1 MGYFSSIDLI
11 NFRNFE
17 DYSVSFSKN
26 CNVFYGK
33 NGSGKTNILEAISLF
48 SKGRGLRKDK
58 FSNIIKNNCEKFIIK
73 SDFKSEE
80 IIYNLIAQTKNTNN
94 RFKKILTVNNDKS
107 LDSLELIYDQTP
119 FLYFLPET
127 ERLFQ
132 SSPSIRRSLIDQF
145 IYTSQNKY
153 NKLVNRYNK
162 FIQERSKVL
171 ISNISEES
179 WLNQLEKGISADAL
193 KIYSLRESQLN
204 ILINN
209 LNIYL
214 KDFDLPFK
222 IDVTLIDK
230 FYTSNLSNEDYE
242 EKLKNNR
249 NIDSLVGGCAIGPH
263 KSDYMFFVNDNSLVS
278 QLSTGQQKTIIL
290 LMYLS
295 QCKYLS
301 EIKLKQPILLLDEVC
316 SHLDDINRNVLLTL
330 VETFKS
336 QIFMTGTSENLFS
349 FLSTN
354 AHFCNITDQ

>member
-1 MGYFSSIDLI
+1 MGYFNSIDLI
-11 NFRNFE
+11 NFRNFK
-17 DYSVSFSKN
+17 DYSISFSKN

-33 NGSGKTNILEAISLF
+33 NGSGKTNILEGISLL

-58 FSNIIKNNCEKFIIK
+58 FSNIIKKNCEKFIIK

-80 IIYNLIAQTKNTNN
+80 IIYNLIAETENINT
-94 RFKKILTVNNDKS
+94 RLKKKLTVNNDKS
-107 LDSLELIYDQTP
+107 SDSLELIYDKTP

-132 SSPSIRRSLIDQF
+132 SSPSIRRNLIDQF
-145 IYTSQNKY
+145 IYTSHNKY

-162 FIQERSKVL
+162 LLQERSKIL
-171 ISNISEES
+171 INNNDDS
-179 WLNQLEKGISADAL
+179 WLNQLEKNISADGL
-193 KIYSLRESQLN
+193 KIYSLRGDQLN

-214 KDFDLPFK
+214 KEFDLPFK
-222 IDVTLIDK
+222 IDTTLIDK
-230 FYTSNLSNEDYE
+230 FYTSNIQNEDYE

-249 NIDSLVGGCAIGPH
+249 KIDALVGGCAIGPH
-263 KSDYMFFVNDNSLVS
+263 KSDYMFSVNNNSFVS

-295 QCKYLS
+295 QCKYLT
-301 EIKLKQPILLLDEVC
+301 EVKFKQPILLLDEVC

-330 VETFKS
+330 IETFKL
-336 QIFMTGTSENLFS
+336 QIFMTGTSESLFS

-354 AHFCNITDQ
+354 ANFCNITD

>member
-1 MGYFSSIDLI
+1 MGYFNSIDLI

-17 DYSVSFSKN
+17 DYSISFSEN

-33 NGSGKTNILEAISLF
+33 NGSGKTNILEGISLL

-58 FSNIIKNNCEKFIIK
+58 YFNIIRKNCDKFIIK

-80 IIYNLIAQTKNTNN
+80 IIYNLIAETENINN
-94 RFKKILTVNNDKS
+94 RFKKKLSVNNDKS
-107 LDSLELIYDQTP
+107 SDSLELIYDKTP

-132 SSPSIRRSLIDQF
+132 SSPSIRRNLIDQF

-171 ISNISEES
+171 INNNHDQS
-179 WLNQLEKGISADAL
+179 WLMQLEKNISSDAL
-193 KIYSLRESQLN
+193 QIYSLRESQLS

-214 KDFDLPFK
+214 RDFDLPFE
-222 IDVTLIDK
+222 IDATLIDK
-230 FYTSNLSNEDYE
+230 FYTSNLKNEDYE
-242 EKLKNNR
+242 EILKKNR
-249 NIDSLVGGCAIGPH
+249 KIDALVGGCAIGPH
-263 KSDYMFFVNDNSLVS
+263 KSDYMFYLNDNSFVS

-301 EIKLKQPILLLDEVC
+301 EVKFKQPILLLDEVC
-316 SHLDDINRNVLLTL
+316 SHLDNINRKVLLTL
-330 VETFKS
+330 IEKFKL
-336 QIFMTGTSENLFS
+336 QIFMTGTSESLFS

-354 AHFCNITDQ
+354 ANFCNITD

>member
-1 MGYFSSIDLI
+1 MGYFNSIDLI

-17 DYSVSFSKN
+17 NYSINFSNN

-33 NGSGKTNILEAISLF
+33 NGSGKTNILEGISLL

-58 FSNIIKNNCEKFIIK
+58 FVNIIKKNCDKFIIK
-73 SDFKSEE
+73 SDFKNEE
-80 IIYNLIAQTKNTNN
+80 IIYNLIAETENINN
-94 RFKKILTVNNDKS
+94 RFKKKLTVNNDKS
-107 LDSLELIYDQTP
+107 SDSLELIYDKTP

-132 SSPSIRRSLIDQF
+132 SSPSIRRNLIDQF

-162 FIQERSKVL
+162 LIQERSKIL
-171 ISNISEES
+171 INNNNDES
-179 WLNQLEKGISADAL
+179 WLNQLEKNISVDAL
-193 KIYSLRESQLN
+193 QIYSLRERQLN
-204 ILINN
+204 VLINN

-214 KDFDLPFK
+214 KEFDLPFK
-222 IDVTLIDK
+222 IYTKLIDK
-230 FYTSNLSNEDYE
+230 FYSSKSNNEYYE
-242 EKLKNNR
+242 DVLKKNR
-249 NIDSLVGGCAIGPH
+249 KIDTLVGGCAIGPH
-263 KSDYMFFVNDNSLVS
+263 KSDYMFSVNDNSFVS

-301 EIKLKQPILLLDEVC
+301 EVMFKQPILLLDEIC
-316 SHLDDINRNVLLTL
+316 SHLDDLNRNVLLTL
-330 VETFKS
+330 IETFKI
-336 QIFMTGTSENLFS
+336 QIFMTRTSENLFS

-354 AHFCNITDQ
+354 TNFCNIID

>member
-1 MGYFSSIDLI
+1 LGYFNSIDLI

-17 DYSVSFSKN
+17 NYSISFSKN

-33 NGSGKTNILEAISLF
+33 NGSGKTNILEGISLL

-58 FSNIIKNNCEKFIIK
+58 FANIIKKNCDKFIIK

-80 IIYNLIAQTKNTNN
+80 IIYNLIAETENINN
-94 RFKKILTVNNDKS
+94 RYKKILTVNSDKS
-107 LDSLELIYDQTP
+107 SDSLELIYDKTP

-132 SSPSIRRSLIDQF
+132 SSPSIRRNLIDQF
-145 IYTSQNKY
+145 IYTSLHKY
-153 NKLVNRYNK
+153 NKLINRYNK
-162 FIQERSKVL
+162 LIQERSKIL
-171 ISNISEES
+171 INNNNDDS
-179 WLNQLEKGISADAL
+179 WLNQLEKSISTDAL
-193 KIYSLRESQLN
+193 QIYSLRESQLS

-214 KDFDLPFK
+214 RNFDLLFK
-222 IDVTLIDK
+222 IDTTLIDK
-230 FYTSNLSNEDYE
+230 FYTNNLKSEDYE
-242 EKLKNNR
+242 ATLKKNR
-249 NIDSLVGGCAIGPH
+249 KIDALVGGCAIGPH
-263 KSDYMFFVNDNSLVS
+263 KSDYMFYVNDNSLVS

-301 EIKLKQPILLLDEVC
+301 EVKSKQPILLLDEVC
-316 SHLDDINRNVLLTL
+316 SHLDDVNRSILLTL
-330 VETFKS
+330 IETFKL

-354 AHFCNITDQ
+354 TNFCNITD

>member
-1 MGYFSSIDLI
+1 MGYFNSIDLI
-11 NFRNFE
+11 NFRNFK
-17 DYSVSFSKN
+17 DYSISFSKN

-33 NGSGKTNILEAISLF
+33 NGSGKTNILEGISLLT
-48 SKGRGLRKDK
+48 KGRGLRKDK
-58 FSNIIKNNCEKFIIK
+58 FKNIVKKNCEKFIIK
-73 SDFKSEE
+73 ADFQSEE
-80 IIYNLIAQTKNTNN
+80 IIYNLIAETENINN
-94 RFKKILTVNNDKS
+94 RFKKKLTVNNDKS
-107 LDSLELIYDQTP
+107 SDSLELIYDKTP

-132 SSPSIRRSLIDQF
+132 SSPSIRRNLIDQF

-162 FIQERSKVL
+162 FIQERSKIL
-171 ISNISEES
+171 INKNNDES
-179 WLNQLEKGISADAL
+179 WLNQLEKSISLDAL
-193 KIYSLRESQLN
+193 KIYSLRENQLN
-204 ILINN
+204 VLINI

-222 IDVTLIDK
+222 IDTKLIDK
-230 FYTSNLSNEDYE
+230 FYNNNFKNEEYENTLKSNR
-242 EKLKNNR
+242 K
-249 NIDSLVGGCAIGPH
+249 IDSLVGGCAIGPH
-263 KSDYMFFVNDNSLVS
+263 KSDYIFSVNENSLVS

-301 EIKLKQPILLLDEVC
+301 EVKFKQPILLLDEVC

-330 VETFKS
+330 IETFKL

-354 AHFCNITDQ
+354 ANFCNITD

>member
-1 MGYFSSIDLI
+1 MGYFNSIDLI

-17 DYSVSFSKN
+17 DYSISFSKN

-33 NGSGKTNILEAISLF
+33 NGSGKTNILEGISLL

-58 FSNIIKNNCEKFIIK
+58 FTNIIKKNCDKFIIK
-73 SDFKSEE
+73 SDFKSDEV
-80 IIYNLIAQTKNTNN
+80 IYNLIAETENINN
-94 RFKKILTVNNDKS
+94 RFKKKLTVNNDKS
-107 LDSLELIYDQTP
+107 SDSLEVIYNKTP
-119 FLYFLPET
+119 FLFFLPET

-132 SSPSIRRSLIDQF
+132 SSPSIRRNLIDQF

-162 FIQERSKVL
+162 LIQERSKVL
-171 ISNISEES
+171 VNNNNDQS
-179 WLNQLEKGISADAL
+179 WLYQLEKSISTDAL
-193 KIYSLRESQLN
+193 QIYFLREGQIN

-214 KDFDLPFK
+214 KEFNLPFK
-222 IDVTLIDK
+222 IYTTLIDK
-230 FYTSNLSNEDYE
+230 FYTGDLKNEDYE
-242 EKLKNNR
+242 EALKNNR
-249 NIDSLVGGCAIGPH
+249 KVDALIGGCKIGPH
-263 KSDYMFFVNDNSLVS
+263 KSDYMFCVNDNSFVS

-301 EIKLKQPILLLDEVC
+301 EVKFKQPILLLDEVC

-330 VETFKS
+330 IETFKL

-354 AHFCNITDQ
+354 ANFYNITDL

>member
-1 MGYFSSIDLI
+1 MGYFNSIDLI
-11 NFRNFE
+11 NFRNFT
-17 DYSVSFSKN
+17 DYSINFSKYV
-26 CNVFYGK
+26 NVFYGK
-33 NGSGKTNILEAISLF
+33 NGSGKTNILEGISLL

-58 FSNIIKNNCEKFIIK
+58 FTNIIKKNCDKFIIK

-80 IIYNLIAQTKNTNN
+80 IIYNLIAETENINN
-94 RFKKILTVNNDKS
+94 RFKKKLTVNNDKS
-107 LDSLELIYDQTP
+107 SNSVELIYDKTP

-132 SSPSIRRSLIDQF
+132 SSPSIRRNLIDQF

-171 ISNISEES
+171 INNNNDES
-179 WLNQLEKGISADAL
+179 WLNQLEKIISTDAIQ
-193 KIYSLRESQLN
+193 IYSLRDNQLKV
-204 ILINN
+204 IVNN

-214 KDFDLPFK
+214 RDFDLPFK
-222 IDVTLIDK
+222 INTTLIDK
-230 FYTSNLSNEDYE
+230 FYTNSLKNEVYE
-242 EKLKNNR
+242 ETLKNNR
-249 NIDSLVGGCAIGPH
+249 KIDALVGGCAIGPH
-263 KSDYMFFVNDNSLVS
+263 KSDFMFCVNDNSSVS

-301 EIKLKQPILLLDEVC
+301 EVKFKQPILLLDEIC
-316 SHLDDINRNVLLTL
+316 SHLDDINRKVLLTL
-330 VETFKS
+330 IETFKL

-354 AHFCNITDQ
+354 ANFCNITD

>member
-1 MGYFSSIDLI
+1 MGYFNSIDLI

-17 DYSVSFSKN
+17 SYSLNFSKN

-33 NGSGKTNILEAISLF
+33 NGSGKTNILEGISLL

-58 FSNIIKNNCEKFIIK
+58 FSNIIKKNCEKFIIK

-80 IIYNLIAQTKNTNN
+80 IIYNLIAETENINT
-94 RFKKILTVNNDKS
+94 RLKKKLTVNNDKS
-107 LDSLELIYDQTP
+107 SDSLELIYNKTP

-132 SSPSIRRSLIDQF
+132 SSPSIRRNLIDQF
-145 IYTSQNKY
+145 IYTSHNKY

-162 FIQERSKVL
+162 LIQERSKIL
-171 ISNISEES
+171 INNNNDDS
-179 WLNQLEKGISADAL
+179 WLNQLEKNISADGL
-193 KIYSLRESQLN
+193 QIYSLRGDQLN

-214 KDFDLPFK
+214 KEFDLPFK
-222 IDVTLIDK
+222 IDTTLIDK
-230 FYTSNLSNEDYE
+230 FYTSNLQNEDYE
-242 EKLKNNR
+242 ETLKNNR
-249 NIDSLVGGCAIGPH
+249 KIDVLVGGCAIGPH
-263 KSDYMFFVNDNSLVS
+263 KSDYMFSVNNNSFVS

-295 QCKYLS
+295 QCKYLT
-301 EIKLKQPILLLDEVC
+301 EVKFKQPILLLDEVC

-330 VETFKS
+330 IETFKL

-354 AHFCNITDQ
+354 ANFCNITD

>member
-1 MGYFSSIDLI
+1 LGYLNSIDLI

-17 DYSVSFSKN
+17 NYSISFSKN
-26 CNVFYGK
+26 CNIFYGK
-33 NGSGKTNILEAISLF
+33 NGSGKTNILEGISLL

-58 FSNIIKNNCEKFIIK
+58 YSNIIKKNCEKFIIK

-80 IIYNLIAQTKNTNN
+80 IIYNLIVETENINT
-94 RFKKILTVNNDKS
+94 RVKKTLTVNHDKS
-107 LDSLELIYDQTP
+107 SDILELIYDKIP

-132 SSPSIRRSLIDQF
+132 SSPSTRRSFVDQF
-145 IYTSQNKY
+145 IYTAQNQY

-162 FIQERSKVL
+162 LIQERSKIL
-171 ISNISEES
+171 MNNNNDES
-179 WLNQLEKGISADAL
+179 WLYQLEKSITIDAL
-193 KIYSLRESQLN
+193 QIYSLRENQ
-204 ILINN
+204 IKVLIHN

-222 IDVTLIDK
+222 IDAKLIDK
-230 FYTSNLSNEDYE
+230 FYTSNFNKENY
-242 EKLKNNR
+242 KQILKNNR
-249 NIDSLVGGCAIGPH
+249 QIDALVGGCAIGPH
-263 KSDYMFFVNDNSLVS
+263 KSDYMFSANHDTFVS

-295 QCKYLS
+295 QCKYLC
-301 EIKLKQPILLLDEVC
+301 EVKFKQPILLLDEVC
-316 SHLDDINRNVLLTL
+316 SHLDDVNRKVLLTL
-330 VETFKS
+330 IETFKL

-354 AHFCNITDQ
+354 ANFCNITD

>member
-1 MGYFSSIDLI
+1 MGYFKGIDLI

-17 DYSVSFSKN
+17 EYSLSFSKN
-26 CNVFYGK
+26 CNVFFGK
-33 NGSGKTNILEAISLF
+33 NGSGKTNILEGISLL

-58 FSNIIKNNCEKFIIK
+58 FVNIIKKNCDKFIIK
-73 SDFKSEE
+73 SDFESDE
-80 IIYNLIAQTKNTNN
+80 IVYNLIAETENINN
-94 RFKKILTVNNDKS
+94 RFKKKLTVNNDKS
-107 LDSLELIYDQTP
+107 LDSIEFIYNKTP

-132 SSPSIRRSLIDQF
+132 SSPSIRRNLIDQF

-153 NKLVNRYNK
+153 NKLINGYNK

-171 ISNISEES
+171 INNRSDES
-179 WLNQLEKGISADAL
+179 WLNQLEKSISKDAL
-193 KIYSLRESQLN
+193 QIYSLREGLLSV
-204 ILINN
+204 LINN

-214 KDFDLPFK
+214 SKFNLPYN
-222 IDVTLIDK
+222 IDTTLIDK
-230 FYTSNLSNEDYE
+230 FYTNNLNNEDYE
-242 EKLKNNR
+242 EALKNNR
-249 NIDSLVGGCAIGPH
+249 KIDALVGGCAIGPH
-263 KSDYMFFVNDNSLVS
+263 KSDYMFCLNDNSYVS

-301 EIKLKQPILLLDEVC
+301 EVKFKQPILLLDEVC
-316 SHLDDINRNVLLTL
+316 SHLDDINRKVLLTL
-330 VETFKS
+330 IETFKL

-354 AHFCNITDQ
+354 ANFYNITDL

>member
-1 MGYFSSIDLI
+1 MGYFNSIDLI

-17 DYSVSFSKN
+17 DYSISFSEN

-33 NGSGKTNILEAISLF
+33 NGSGKTNILEGISLL

-58 FSNIIKNNCEKFIIK
+58 YSNIIRKNCDKFIIK

-80 IIYNLIAQTKNTNN
+80 IIYNLIAETENINN
-94 RFKKILTVNNDKS
+94 RFKKKLTVNNDKS
-107 LDSLELIYDQTP
+107 SDSLELIYDKTP

-132 SSPSIRRSLIDQF
+132 SSPSIRRNLIDQF

-171 ISNISEES
+171 INNNHDHS
-179 WLNQLEKGISADAL
+179 WLMQLEKNISSDAL
-193 KIYSLRESQLN
+193 QIYSLRESQLS

-214 KDFDLPFK
+214 RDFDLPFK
-222 IDVTLIDK
+222 IDTKLIDK
-230 FYTSNLSNEDYE
+230 FYTSNLKNEDYE
-242 EKLKNNR
+242 EILKKNR
-249 NIDSLVGGCAIGPH
+249 KIDALVGGCAIGPH
-263 KSDYMFFVNDNSLVS
+263 KSDYMFYLNDNSFVS

-301 EIKLKQPILLLDEVC
+301 EVNFKQPILLLDEIC
-316 SHLDDINRNVLLTL
+316 SHLDDINRTVLLTL
-330 VETFKS
+330 IETFKL

-354 AHFCNITDQ
+354 ANFCNIT

>member
-1 MGYFSSIDLI
+1 MGYFNSIDLI
-11 NFRNFE
+11 NFRNFKN
-17 DYSVSFSKN
+17 YSLSFSKN

-33 NGSGKTNILEAISLF
+33 NGSGKTNILEGISLL

-58 FSNIIKNNCEKFIIK
+58 FANIIRKNCDKFIIK

-80 IIYNLIAQTKNTNN
+80 IIYNLIAETENINN
-94 RFKKILTVNNDKS
+94 KFKKKLTVNNDNS
-107 LDSLELIYDQTP
+107 SDSLELIYNKTP
-119 FLYFLPET
+119 FLHFLPET

-132 SSPSIRRSLIDQF
+132 SSPSIRRNLIDQF

-171 ISNISEES
+171 INNNNDES
-179 WLNQLEKGISADAL
+179 WLIQLEKNISSDAL
-193 KIYSLRESQLN
+193 QIYSLRESQLN
-204 ILINN
+204 VLINN

-214 KDFDLPFK
+214 RNFDLPFK
-222 IDVTLIDK
+222 IDTKLIDK
-230 FYTSNLSNEDYE
+230 FYTSNLQNENYE

-249 NIDSLVGGCAIGPH
+249 KIDALVGGCAIGPH
-263 KSDYMFFVNDNSLVS
+263 KSDYMFCVNDNSIVS

-301 EIKLKQPILLLDEVC
+301 EVKFKQPILLLDEVC

-330 VETFKS
+330 IETFKL

-354 AHFCNITDQ
+354 ANFCNITD

>member
-1 MGYFSSIDLI
+1 MGYFNSIDLI

-17 DYSVSFSKN
+17 NYSISFSEN

-33 NGSGKTNILEAISLF
+33 NGSGKTNILEGISLL

-58 FSNIIKNNCEKFIIK
+58 FANIIKKNCDKFIIK
-73 SDFKSEE
+73 SDFKIEE
-80 IIYNLIAQTKNTNN
+80 ITYNLIAETENINN
-94 RFKKILTVNNDKS
+94 RIKKILTVNNDKS
-107 LDSLELIYDQTP
+107 SESLELIYDKTP

-132 SSPSIRRSLIDQF
+132 SSPSIRRNLIDQF

-153 NKLVNRYNK
+153 NKLVNRYTK
-162 FIQERSKVL
+162 LIQERSKIL
-171 ISNISEES
+171 INNNNDES
-179 WLNQLEKGISADAL
+179 WLNQLEKSISVDAL
-193 KIYSLRESQLN
+193 QIYSLRESQLK

-214 KDFDLPFK
+214 RDFDFLFK
-222 IDVTLIDK
+222 IDTALIDK
-230 FYTSNLSNEDYE
+230 FYTSNLKCEDYE
-242 EKLKNNR
+242 VALKKHR
-249 NIDSLVGGCAIGPH
+249 KIDALVGGCAIGPH
-263 KSDYMFFVNDNSLVS
+263 KSDYMFCLNDNSLVS

-290 LMYLS
+290 LLYLS

-301 EIKLKQPILLLDEVC
+301 EVKFKQPILLLDEVC
-316 SHLDDINRNVLLTL
+316 SHLDDVNRSILLTL
-330 VETFKS
+330 IETFKL

-354 AHFCNITDQ
+354 TNFCNITD